1 MFARL
6 APVRM
11 NRIDR
16 ELLEFRDGSPAD
28 EDFEAA
34 AQASPGGRRP
44 VFVAGHPRFIRG
56 CSQP

>member
-16 ELLEFRDGSPAD
+16 ELFELRDGSPAD
-28 EDFEAA
+28 QDFEAA
-34 AQASPGGRRP
+34 AQASPDGRRP
-44 VFVAGHPRFIRG
+44 VLVAGHHRFIRG